1 MSGEESNADED
12 GRLHAGPAQA
22 AQQGPVL
29 PVMTLEKKC
38 LKSAVA
44 VCGWLEVNSHHHQDL
59 IVTIF
64 GLFYCSKLK

>member
-44 VCGWLEVNSHHHQDL
+44 VCGWLEVEDL
-59 IVTIF
+59 IVTIY